1 MRVKISFLRD
11 QMSANTIPLHH
22 QTLLAESLSKLIDQ
36 FSTDHS
42 LINFSSLKGTSKIQN
57 GFMRFLSSKV
67 TLVISSR
74 KEDIIE
80 KLVAKIFENPFLAIG
95 KMNLI
100 PRSHE
105 VIPDPEFLQKMRYLC
120 ISPLILVDPNKDAER
135 SQLTIDPTSQEFS
148 DILYE
153 QTLDRMEKAGYT
165 ETQLNS
171 FAEFDAQPDRDY
183 VSKLQETGKKFARYY
198 RSADGSSMM
207 GYLLPFTL
215 HAHPEVQRFIWD
227 SGAGVL
233 NDQGYGMVD
242 LVKVAGN

>member
-22 QTLLAESLSKLIDQ
+22 QSLLAESLSKLMDQ

-74 KEDIIE
+74 REDLIE
-80 KLVAKIFENPFLAIG
+80 KLVSKIFENPFLAVG

-120 ISPLILVDPNKDAER
+120 ISPLIFIDPNKDPER

-165 ETQLNS
+165 ESQLNS

-198 RSADGSSMM
+198 RSADGSTMM

-227 SGAGVL
+227 CGAGVL

>member
-22 QTLLAESLSKLIDQ
+22 QTLLAESINGIIDQ
-36 FSTDHS
+36 FSTEEAP
-42 LINFSSLKGTSKIQN
+42 INFSSLKGTSKIQN

-67 TLVISSR
+67 TLVVSSR
-74 KEDIIE
+74 REDLIE
-80 KLVAKIFENPFLAIG
+80 KLVAKIFEMPYLAVG
-95 KMNLI
+95 KMNLM

-105 VIPDPEFLQKMRYLC
+105 VIPDPEFSQKMRYLC
-120 ISPLILVDPNKDAER
+120 ISPMILIDPRKDPER
-135 SQLTIDPTSQEFS
+135 SQMTIDPTSQEFS

-165 ETQLNS
+165 EAQLNN

-183 VSKLQETGKKFARYY
+183 VLKLQETGKKFARYY
-198 RSADGSSMM
+198 RGADGSTMM

-215 HAHPEVQRFIWD
+215 HAHPDVQRFIWD
-227 SGAGVL
+227 CGVGVM
-233 NDQGYGMVD
+233 NEQGYGMVD
-242 LVKVAGN
+242 LVKVAMN